1 MDENR
6 VAGSIEEIKGA
17 AKLAIGRAFGDANAK
32 LQSDGEA
39 DKVVGKIQNGAS
51 GLSDAVRDAEAMKS
65 AGLLYSPG
73 RRLLRT

>member
-6 VAGSIEEIKGA
+6 VVGTIEEVKGA
-17 AKLAIGRAFGDANAK
+17 AKVVIGQATGDAK

-39 DKVVGKIQNGAS
+39 DKAVGKIQNAAS
-51 GLSDAVRDAEAMKS
+51 GYEAVRDAEAMKS

-73 RRLLRT
+73 RRLLRA